1 MSMAV
6 GLAVLD
12 VIKKEKLVEH
22 AHQTGTVFLQELK
35 LLQQRHDCIGD
46 VRLENFSILTIES
59 AAADI
64 TSQHFF
70 RFLIFEFRIF

>member
-22 AHQTGTVFLQELK
+22 AHQTGNVFLQKLK

-59 AAADI
+59 ADI

>member
-22 AHQTGTVFLQELK
+22 AQKTGTLFLQELK
-35 LLQQRHDCIGD
+35 MLQQRHDCIGD
-46 VRLENFSILTIES
+46 VRLENFSI
-59 AAADI
+59 
-64 TSQHFF
+64 
-70 RFLIFEFRIF
+70 FED